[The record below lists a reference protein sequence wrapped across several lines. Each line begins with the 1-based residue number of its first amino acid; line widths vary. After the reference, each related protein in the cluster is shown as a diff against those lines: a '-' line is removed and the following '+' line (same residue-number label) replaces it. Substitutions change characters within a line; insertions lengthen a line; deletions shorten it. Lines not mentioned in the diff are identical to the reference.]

1 MLQQRIDRRIKMAKK
16 VQVKNTIVQAV
27 LKECQNLKGKDDLTE
42 ELEHARNIKDKKQ
55 RLIKS
60 IALAREASRRT
71 INIEPYPVQILAA
84 VKMYQGRIIEMKTG
98 EGKTFVSPMT
108 AFAKVLDGQK
118 VHVLTVNDY
127 LVERDYDLLR
137 PVYEVL
143 GLSVGYITTDTS
155 IEDKKKA
162 YACDVCYITNSEV
175 GFDYLNDHL
184 AMHPDLVVCNGK
196 YDFAIIDEAD
206 SILIDEA
213 RTPLIIAEDKELLS
227 GFYISCAKFVRSLEL
242 SDKTEELEDSVYI
255 GEFPKVKG
263 DVIQN
268 LKYGLVYLTEN
279 GARKAEEY
287 FNVDHL
293 DKFLLHNL
301 NNALIARFIKKR
313 GIDYIVKANEIIII
327 DNETGRIAKGRS
339 WSDGLHQAVQA
350 KEGVEVG
357 GATETA
363 ASVTYQCLF
372 KQYNDFCGMTGTAK
386 TERREFK
393 KIYNKKVFCIPTNR
407 PVIRV
412 DKQDRIFARKEE
424 KYQAIL
430 EETEMAIS
438 KGRAVLVGTSSIATS
453 EELSDIFDEN
463 GVGHDLLNAKLYQ
476 KEADIIAEAGSSGNV
491 VIATNMAGRGTDIK
505 LDEKTRA
512 AGGLL
517 VIGAEHNESK
527 RIDNQ
532 LRGRCGRQGDP
543 GSTQFFVSL
552 EDRLIE
558 PYVPDNYYE
567 RMKKEKKIEE
577 TDLFSKKI
585 VKRAQK
591 RIGLQNYSSR
601 KNLFDYDKVNQVQ
614 MRVIYNEREKILNDD
629 MDRETVERIAKE
641 MNMEDKFHETM
652 KRKKEEGKDTVIILR
667 EQKEILLKSID
678 KEWKKHLQDLEV
690 LKRNEYLKA
699 YGNMDPV
706 TQYRLDAYP
715 LFAEM
720 VLRVKKEFMKEI
732 LKE

>member
-1 MLQQRIDRRIKMAKK
+1 MAKTM
-16 VQVKNTIVQAV
+16 QVKNKIVQAV
-27 LKECQNLKGKDDLTE
+27 LRECQKLKEKEDLAD
-42 ELEHARNIKDKKQ
+42 ELELVRTIKNKKE

-60 IALAREASRRT
+60 VALASEASRRT
-71 INIEPYPVQILAA
+71 IDIEPYPVQILAA
-84 VKMYQGRIIEMKTG
+84 IKMYQGRIIEMKTG

-127 LVERDYDLLR
+127 LVTRDYTLLL
-137 PVYEVL
+137 PVYEML
-143 GLSVGYITTDTS
+143 GLSVGYITTETP
-155 IEDKKKA
+155 IEERKKA
-162 YACDVCYITNSEV
+162 YNSDVCYVTNSEV
-175 GFDYLNDHL
+175 GFDYLKDHL
-184 AMHPDLVVCNGK
+184 AMHPDLVVCNGR

-213 RTPLIIAEDKELLS
+213 RTPLIIADEAELFS
-227 GFYISCAKFVRSLEL
+227 GFYISCAKFVKSLEL
-242 SDKTEELEDSVYI
+242 SSKTEELEDTVYI
-255 GEFPKVKG
+255 GKFPNVDG
-263 DVIQN
+263 DVIRN

-279 GARKAEEY
+279 GVKKAEEY
-287 FNVDHL
+287 FNVDQL
-293 DKFLLHNL
+293 DTFLLHNL
-301 NNALIARFIKKR
+301 NNALVARFIKKK
-313 GIDYIVKANEIIII
+313 GIDYIVRGNEVVIV
-327 DNETGRIAKGRS
+327 DNATGRLAEGRS

-350 KEGVEVG
+350 KEGVEIEG
-357 GATETA
+357 TTETA
-363 ASVTYQCLF
+363 ASITYQCLF
-372 KQYNDFCGMTGTAK
+372 RQYKDFCGMTGTAK
-386 TERREFK
+386 TERKEFK
-393 KIYNKKVFCIPTNR
+393 KIYKKKIACIPTNR
-407 PVIRV
+407 PVIRQ
-412 DKQDRIFARKEE
+412 DKPDKIFAQKEE

-430 EETEMAIS
+430 EETEKAINH
-438 KGRAVLVGTSSIATS
+438 GRAVLVGTSSVTTS
-453 EELSDIFDEN
+453 EELSDLFDEN
-463 GVGHDLLNAKLYQ
+463 GIGHDLLNAKLYR
-476 KEADIIAEAGSSGNV
+476 KEAEIIADAGSSGNV

-505 LDEKTRA
+505 IDEKTRA

-558 PYVPDNYYE
+558 PYVPQHYYE
-567 RMKKEKKIEE
+567 RMKKEEKIEE
-577 TDLFSKKI
+577 SDPFSKKV

-601 KNLFDYDKVNQVQ
+601 KDLFDYDKVNQVQ
-614 MRVIYNEREKILNDD
+614 MQVIYNEREKILNDD

-641 MNMEDKFHETM
+641 MNMEKEFHEAM
-652 KRKKEEGKDTVIILR
+652 KRKKDEGKDTVTILQ
-667 EQKEILLKSID
+667 EQKKVLLKSID
-678 KEWKKHLQDLEV
+678 KEWRKHLQDLEA

-720 VLRVKKEFMKEI
+720 VVRVKKEFMKEI

>member
-1 MLQQRIDRRIKMAKK
+1 MAEAR
-16 VQVKNTIVQAV
+16 QVKNRIVQAV
-27 LKECQNLKGKDDLTE
+27 LRECQKLKEKDDLTD
-42 ELEHARNIKDKKQ
+42 ELEHVRDIKNKKE

-60 IALAREASRRT
+60 VALASEASRRT
-71 INIEPYPVQILAA
+71 INIEPYPVQILASI
-84 VKMYQGRIIEMKTG
+84 KMYQGHVIEMKTG

-127 LVERDYDLLR
+127 LVERDYTLLL
-137 PVYEVL
+137 PVYEML
-143 GLSVGYITTDTS
+143 GLSVGYITTETP
-155 IEDKKKA
+155 IEERKKA
-162 YACDVCYITNSEV
+162 YKCDVCYITNSEV
-175 GFDYLNDHL
+175 GFDYLKDHL
-184 AMHPDLVVCNGK
+184 AMHPDSVVCNGK

-213 RTPLIIAEDKELLS
+213 RTPLIISADTELIS
-227 GFYISCAKFVRSLEL
+227 GFCISCAKFVKTLEL
-242 SDKTEELEDSVYI
+242 SKETEELEDTVYV
-255 GEFPKVKG
+255 GEFPNVDG
-263 DVIQN
+263 DAILN
-268 LKYGLVYLTEN
+268 LKYGQVYLTEN
-279 GARKAEEY
+279 GVKKAEDY

-293 DKFLLHNL
+293 DKFILHSL
-301 NNALIARFIKKR
+301 NNALIARFIKKK
-313 GIDYIVKANEIIII
+313 GIDYIVRRNEIIIV
-327 DNETGRIAKGRS
+327 DNATGRLTEGRT

-350 KEGVEVG
+350 KEGVEID
-357 GATETA
+357 AASETA
-363 ASVTYQCLF
+363 ASITYQCLF
-372 KQYNDFCGMTGTAK
+372 RQYKDFCGMTGTVK
-386 TERREFK
+386 TERREFRKIYKK
-393 KIYNKKVFCIPTNR
+393 KISVIPTNR
-407 PVIRV
+407 PVIRQ
-412 DKQDRIFARKEE
+412 DLPDRIFARKEE

-430 EETEMAIS
+430 EETRKAID
-438 KGRAVLVGTSSIATS
+438 KGRAVLVGTASVLTS

-463 GVGHDLLNAKLYQ
+463 DIGHDLLNAKLHRR
-476 KEADIIAEAGSSGNV
+476 EAEIIAEAGSSGNV

-505 LDEKTRA
+505 IDEKTRA

-517 VIGAEHNESK
+517 VIGAEHNEAK

-552 EDRLIE
+552 EDRLIN
-558 PYVPDNYYE
+558 PYLSKSYYE
-567 RMKKEKKIEE
+567 EMKKVNEIEKK
-577 TDLFSKKI
+577 DPFSGNI
-585 VKRAQK
+585 IRRVHK
-591 RIGLQNYSSR
+591 RIGLQYYSNR
-601 KNLFDYDKVNQVQ
+601 KDLFDYDKVNQVQ

-641 MNMEDKFHETM
+641 MNMKKEFHEAM
-652 KRKKEEGKDTVIILR
+652 KRKKDEGKDTVTILQ
-667 EQKEILLKSID
+667 EQKKVLLKSID
-678 KEWKKHLQDLEV
+678 KEWRKHLQDLEA

-720 VLRVKKEFMKEI
+720 VVRVKKEFMKEI

>member
-1 MLQQRIDRRIKMAKK
+1 MAKTM
-16 VQVKNTIVQAV
+16 QVKNKIVQAV
-27 LKECQNLKGKDDLTE
+27 LRECQKLKEKEDLAD
-42 ELEHARNIKDKKQ
+42 ELELVRNIKNKKE

-60 IALAREASRRT
+60 VALASEVSRRT
-71 INIEPYPVQILAA
+71 IDIEPYPVQILAA
-84 VKMYQGRIIEMKTG
+84 IKMYQGNIIEMKTG

-127 LVERDYDLLR
+127 LVERDYTLLL
-137 PVYEVL
+137 PVYEML
-143 GLSVGYITTDTS
+143 GLSVGYITTETPT
-155 IEDKKKA
+155 EERKKA
-162 YACDVCYITNSEV
+162 YNSDVCYVTNSEV
-175 GFDYLNDHL
+175 GFDYLKDHL

-206 SILIDEA
+206 SILVDEA
-213 RTPLIIAEDKELLS
+213 RTPLIIADEAELFS
-227 GFYISCAKFVRSLEL
+227 GFYISCAKFVKSLEL
-242 SDKTEELEDSVYI
+242 SSKTEELEDTVYI
-255 GEFPKVKG
+255 GEFPNVDG
-263 DVIQN
+263 DVIRN

-279 GARKAEEY
+279 GVKKAEEY
-287 FNVDHL
+287 FNVDQL
-293 DKFLLHNL
+293 DTFLLHNL
-301 NNALIARFIKKR
+301 NNALVARFIKKK
-313 GIDYIVKANEIIII
+313 GVDYIVRGNEVVIV
-327 DNETGRIAKGRS
+327 DNATGRLAEGRS

-350 KEGVEVG
+350 KEGVEIE

-363 ASVTYQCLF
+363 ASITYQCLF
-372 KQYNDFCGMTGTAK
+372 RQYKNFCGMTGTAK
-386 TERREFK
+386 TERKEFK
-393 KIYNKKVFCIPTNR
+393 KIYKKKIACIPTNR
-407 PVIRV
+407 PVIRQ
-412 DKQDRIFARKEE
+412 DKPDKIFAQKEE

-430 EETEMAIS
+430 EETEKAINH
-438 KGRAVLVGTSSIATS
+438 GRAVLVGTSSVTTS
-453 EELSDIFDEN
+453 EELSDLFDEN
-463 GVGHDLLNAKLYQ
+463 GIGHDLLNAKLYR
-476 KEADIIAEAGSSGNV
+476 KEAEIIADAGRSGNV

-505 LDEKTRA
+505 IDEKTRA

-552 EDRLIE
+552 QDRLIE
-558 PYVPDNYYE
+558 PYVPQHYYE
-567 RMKKEKKIEE
+567 RMKKEEKIEE
-577 TDLFSKKI
+577 SDPFSKKV

-601 KNLFDYDKVNQVQ
+601 KDLFDYDKVNQVQ

-629 MDRETVERIAKE
+629 MDRKTVERIAKE
-641 MNMEDKFHETM
+641 MNMEEKFHEAM
-652 KRKKEEGKDTVIILR
+652 KRKKDEGKDTVTILK
-667 EQKEILLKSID
+667 EQKEILLKAID
-678 KEWKKHLQDLEV
+678 KEWRKHLQDLEA

-720 VLRVKKEFMKEI
+720 VVRVKKEFMKEI

>member
-1 MLQQRIDRRIKMAKK
+1 MVEKT
-16 VQVKNTIVQAV
+16 KNKIVQAV
-27 LKECQNLKGKDDLTE
+27 LKECQNLKEKEDLTE
-42 ELEHARNIKDKKQ
+42 ELGLVKNIKDKKE

-60 IALAREASRRT
+60 VALAREASRRA
-71 INIEPYPVQILAA
+71 INIEPYPVQVLAA
-84 VKMYQGRIIEMKTG
+84 VKMYQGYIIEMKTG

-108 AFAKVLDGQK
+108 AFAKVLDGQR

-127 LVERDYDLLR
+127 LVERDYNLLL
-137 PVYEVL
+137 PVYEML
-143 GLSVGYITTDTS
+143 GLSVGCITIDTP

-162 YACDVCYITNSEV
+162 YDCDVCYITNSEV
-175 GFDYLNDHL
+175 GFDYLRDHL
-184 AMHPDLVVCNGK
+184 AIHPDLVMCNGK

-213 RTPLIIAEDKELLS
+213 RTPLIISEETELLT
-227 GFYISCAKFVRSLEL
+227 GFYISCAKFVKSLKL
-242 SDKTEELEDSVYI
+242 SSKTEELEDSVYI
-255 GEFPKVKG
+255 GEFPRVDG
-263 DVIQN
+263 DVVRN

-279 GARKAEEY
+279 GVKKAEEY
-287 FNVDHL
+287 FNVDQL
-293 DKFLLHNL
+293 DKFLLYNL
-301 NNALIARFIKKR
+301 NNALAARFIKKK
-313 GIDYIVKANEIIII
+313 GIDYIVRGNEIVIV
-327 DNETGRIAKGRS
+327 DNSTGRLAESRS

-350 KEGVEVG
+350 KEGVEVA

-363 ASVTYQCLF
+363 ASITYQCLF
-372 KQYNDFCGMTGTAK
+372 RQYGDFCGMTGTAK
-386 TERREFK
+386 TEKKEFK
-393 KIYNKKVFCIPTNR
+393 KIYKKKVFSIPTNR
-407 PVIRV
+407 PVIRE
-412 DKQDRIFARKEE
+412 DKKDRIFARKEE
-424 KYQAIL
+424 KYQAIM

-438 KGRAVLVGTSSIATS
+438 KGRAVLIGTSSVATS

-463 GVGHDLLNAKLYQ
+463 DIGHDLLNAKLYR
-476 KEADIIAEAGSSGNV
+476 KEAEIIADAGSSGNV

-505 LDEKTRA
+505 IDEKTRA

-517 VIGAEHNESK
+517 VIGAEHNESE

-552 EDRLIE
+552 EDRIIS
-558 PYVPDNYYE
+558 PYVPDDYFE
-567 RMKKEKKIEE
+567 RMNKEDKIE
-577 TDLFSKKI
+577 DNDPFSRKI
-585 VKRAQK
+585 IKRAQK

-601 KNLFDYDKVNQVQ
+601 KDLFDYDKVNQVQ
-614 MRVIYNEREKILNDD
+614 MRVIYNERDKILNDD

-641 MNMEDKFHETM
+641 MNMEDKFHAAM
-652 KRKKEEGKDTVIILR
+652 KRKKEEGKDTVTILR
-667 EQKEILLKSID
+667 EQKEILLNSID
-678 KEWKKHLQDLEV
+678 KEWKKHLQDLEA

-732 LKE
+732 VRE

>member
-1 MLQQRIDRRIKMAKK
+1 MAEAR
-16 VQVKNTIVQAV
+16 QVKNRIVQAV
-27 LKECQNLKGKDDLTE
+27 LRECQKLKEKDDLTD
-42 ELEHARNIKDKKQ
+42 ELEHVRDIKNKKE

-60 IALAREASRRT
+60 VALANEASRRT
-71 INIEPYPVQILAA
+71 INIEPYPVQILASI
-84 VKMYQGRIIEMKTG
+84 KMYQGHVIEMKTG

-127 LVERDYDLLR
+127 LVERDYTLLL
-137 PVYEVL
+137 PVYEML
-143 GLSVGYITTDTS
+143 GLSVGYITTETP
-155 IEDKKKA
+155 IEERKKA
-162 YACDVCYITNSEV
+162 YKCDVCYITNSEV
-175 GFDYLNDHL
+175 GFDYLKDHL
-184 AMHPDLVVCNGK
+184 AMHPDSVVCNGK

-213 RTPLIIAEDKELLS
+213 RTPLIISADTELIS
-227 GFYISCAKFVRSLEL
+227 GFCISCAKFVKTLEL
-242 SDKTEELEDSVYI
+242 SKETEELEDTVYV
-255 GEFPKVKG
+255 GEFPNVDG
-263 DVIQN
+263 DAILN
-268 LKYGLVYLTEN
+268 LKYGQVYLTEN
-279 GARKAEEY
+279 GVKKAEDY

-293 DKFLLHNL
+293 DKFILHSL
-301 NNALIARFIKKR
+301 NNALIARFIKKK
-313 GIDYIVKANEIIII
+313 GIDYIVRRNEIIIV
-327 DNETGRIAKGRS
+327 DNATGRLTEGRT

-350 KEGVEVG
+350 KEGVEID
-357 GATETA
+357 AASETA
-363 ASVTYQCLF
+363 ASITYQCLF
-372 KQYNDFCGMTGTAK
+372 RQYKDFCGMTGTVK
-386 TERREFK
+386 TERREFRKIYKK
-393 KIYNKKVFCIPTNR
+393 KISVIPTNR
-407 PVIRV
+407 PVIRQ
-412 DKQDRIFARKEE
+412 DLPDRIFARKEE

-430 EETEMAIS
+430 EETRKAID
-438 KGRAVLVGTSSIATS
+438 KGRAVLVGTASVLTS

-463 GVGHDLLNAKLYQ
+463 DIGHDLLNAKLHRR
-476 KEADIIAEAGSSGNV
+476 EAEIIAEAGSSGNV

-505 LDEKTRA
+505 IDEKTRA

-517 VIGAEHNESK
+517 VIGAEHNEAK

-552 EDRLIE
+552 EDRLIN
-558 PYVPDNYYE
+558 PYLSKSYYE
-567 RMKKEKKIEE
+567 EMKKVKEIEKK
-577 TDLFSKKI
+577 DPFSGNI
-585 VKRAQK
+585 IRRVHK
-591 RIGLQNYSSR
+591 RIGLQYYSNR
-601 KNLFDYDKVNQVQ
+601 KDLFDYDKVNQVQ

-641 MNMEDKFHETM
+641 MNMKKEFHEAM
-652 KRKKEEGKDTVIILR
+652 KRKKDEGKDTVTILQ
-667 EQKEILLKSID
+667 EQKKVLLKSID
-678 KEWKKHLQDLEV
+678 KEWRKHLQDLEA

-720 VLRVKKEFMKEI
+720 VVRVKKEFMKEI

>member
-1 MLQQRIDRRIKMAKK
+1 MVEKT
-16 VQVKNTIVQAV
+16 KNKIVQAV
-27 LKECQNLKGKDDLTE
+27 LKECQNLKEKEDLTE
-42 ELEHARNIKDKKQ
+42 ELGLVKNIKDKKE

-60 IALAREASRRT
+60 VALAREASRRA
-71 INIEPYPVQILAA
+71 INIEPYPVQVLAA
-84 VKMYQGRIIEMKTG
+84 VKMYQGYIIEMKTG

-108 AFAKVLDGQK
+108 AFAKVLDGQR

-127 LVERDYDLLR
+127 LVERDYNLLL
-137 PVYEVL
+137 PVYEML
-143 GLSVGYITTDTS
+143 GLSVGCITIDTP

-162 YACDVCYITNSEV
+162 YDCDVCYITNSEV
-175 GFDYLNDHL
+175 GFDYLRDHL
-184 AMHPDLVVCNGK
+184 AIHPDLVMCNGK

-213 RTPLIIAEDKELLS
+213 RTPLIISEETELLT
-227 GFYISCAKFVRSLEL
+227 GFYISCAKFVKSLKL
-242 SDKTEELEDSVYI
+242 SSKTEELEDSIYI
-255 GEFPKVKG
+255 GEFPKVDG
-263 DVIQN
+263 DVVRN

-279 GARKAEEY
+279 GVKKAEEY
-287 FNVDHL
+287 FNVDQL
-293 DKFLLHNL
+293 DKFLLYNL
-301 NNALIARFIKKR
+301 NNALAARFIKKK
-313 GIDYIVKANEIIII
+313 GIDYIVRGNEIVIV
-327 DNETGRIAKGRS
+327 DNSTGRLAESRS

-350 KEGVEVG
+350 KEGVEVA

-363 ASVTYQCLF
+363 ASITYQCLF
-372 KQYNDFCGMTGTAK
+372 RQYGDFCGMTGTAE
-386 TERREFK
+386 TEKKEFK
-393 KIYNKKVFCIPTNR
+393 KIYKKKVFSIPTNR
-407 PVIRV
+407 PVIRE
-412 DKQDRIFARKEE
+412 DKKDRIFARKEE
-424 KYQAIL
+424 KYQAIM

-438 KGRAVLVGTSSIATS
+438 KGRAVLIGTSSVATS

-463 GVGHDLLNAKLYQ
+463 DIGHDLLNAKLYR
-476 KEADIIAEAGSSGNV
+476 KEAEIIADAGSSGNV

-505 LDEKTRA
+505 IDEKTRA

-517 VIGAEHNESK
+517 VIGAEHNESE

-552 EDRLIE
+552 EDRIIS
-558 PYVPDNYYE
+558 PYVPDDYFE
-567 RMKKEKKIEE
+567 RMNKEDKIE
-577 TDLFSKKI
+577 DNDPFSRKI
-585 VKRAQK
+585 IKRAQK

-601 KNLFDYDKVNQVQ
+601 KDLFDYDKVNQVQ
-614 MRVIYNEREKILNDD
+614 MRVIYNERDKILNDD

-641 MNMEDKFHETM
+641 MNMEDKFHAAM
-652 KRKKEEGKDTVIILR
+652 KRKKEEGKDTVTILR
-667 EQKEILLKSID
+667 EQKEILLNSID
-678 KEWKKHLQDLEV
+678 KEWKKHLQDLEA

-732 LKE
+732 VRE